1 MRYKIFNTIAF
12 RLALWFTGI
21 FTICSGVAFILFY
34 FLATQTIQRQTDQE
48 LLDNASK
55 FSAII
60 RRNGLVGARELAVV
74 EAQAAGEKVIFFRL
88 VYPTGEVF
96 ASSHMSY
103 WQEVHVS
110 KQVLKNLILNKN
122 SLFET
127 IYIPSTRQKARLLY
141 SYVATNVILQ
151 TGIAMDFYSK
161 FLSAFKKVFIG
172 AMCFIIIFSAVSGWL
187 LIRKALSGV
196 TTITKTAQNI
206 TGSNLEARVTGTGNK
221 DELDHL
227 AITFN
232 SMLDRIEE
240 LVKSI
245 REMSDNIAHDLKSPI
260 TRIRGFAELA
270 LTHEENL
277 EDYRAMAANTIE
289 ESDRLL
295 DMINTM
301 LVISRAEAGECDFEF
316 KKINLSI
323 MIKEACDLFA
333 LLAEDKNIKFHPTI
347 EDQILIVADVR
358 MLQRAFS
365 NLLDNAIKYTPENG
379 KVSVLAFKENQQV
392 TIKIE
397 DTGIGIAPEYFEK
410 IFERFYRAEASRT
423 SAGTGLGLSLAR
435 TIVRQHKGDIS
446 VSSRQ
451 SNHQGSG
458 TVFVMTLPYSNLEV
472 I

>member
-1 MRYKIFNTIAF
+1 MIYKIFNTIAF

-21 FTICSGVAFILFY
+21 FTICSGVAFVLFY
-34 FLATQTIQRQTDQE
+34 FLATQTIQSQIDQE

-60 RRNGLVGARELAVV
+60 HRNGLVGARELAVV

-96 ASSHMSY
+96 ASSHMFY
-103 WQEVHVS
+103 WKQVHVS
-110 KQVLKNLILNKN
+110 KNALQTLVLNKN
-122 SLFET
+122 PIFET
-127 IYIPSTRQKARLLY
+127 ILIPSTRQKARILY
-141 SYVATNVILQ
+141 SYVANNAILQ
-151 TGIAMDFYSK
+151 TGIVMDFSAK

-172 AMCFIIIFSAVSGWL
+172 AMGFIIVFSAVSGWL

-196 TTITKTAQNI
+196 ATITKTAQNI
-206 TGSNLEARVTGTGNK
+206 TGSNLEARVAGTGNK
-221 DELDHL
+221 DELEHL
-227 AITFN
+227 ANTFN

-260 TRIRGFAELA
+260 TRIRGFAELS

-277 EDYRAMAANTIE
+277 EDYRGMASNTIE

-301 LVISRAEAGECDFEF
+301 LVISKAEAGEGEFEF
-316 KKINLSI
+316 KKTNLSV
-323 MIKEACDLFA
+323 MIKAACDLFA
-333 LLAEDKNIKFHPTI
+333 PLAEDKNIDFDQTI
-347 EDQILIVADVR
+347 EEQIFIAADIK

-365 NLLDNAIKYTPENG
+365 NLLDNAIKYTLENG
-379 KVSVLAFKENQQV
+379 RVSVTVFKENNLI
-392 TIKIE
+392 TIKIQ
-397 DTGIGIAPEYFEK
+397 DTGIGIESEYFEK
-410 IFERFYRAEASRT
+410 IFERFYRAESSRT

-451 SNHQGSG
+451 GKGS
-458 TVFVMTLPYSNLEV
+458 VFVMTLPYSNLEV

>member
-1 MRYKIFNTIAF
+1 MRFKIFHTIAF
-12 RLALWFTGI
+12 RLTFWFTGI
-21 FTICSGVAFILFY
+21 FTICSGVAFVLFY
-34 FLATQTIQRQTDQE
+34 FLATQTLQTQIDQE

-60 RRNGLVGARELAVV
+60 HRNGLMGARELAVV

-103 WQEVHVS
+103 WQQVHVS
-110 KQVLKNLILNKN
+110 KHALQSLILSKN
-122 SLFET
+122 NVFET
-127 IYIPSTRQKARLLY
+127 ILIPSSDQKARILY
-141 SYVATNVILQ
+141 SYVAANAILQ
-151 TGIAMDFYSK
+151 TGIVMDPYAK
-161 FLSAFKKVFIG
+161 FLSAFKLVFMS
-172 AMCFIIIFSAVSGWL
+172 AMGFIIIFSALAGWL
-187 LIRKALSGV
+187 LVTKTLSGV
-196 TTITKTAQNI
+196 KAITKTAQNI
-206 TGSNLEARVTGTGNK
+206 TGNNLEARVTGTGNK

-245 REMSDNIAHDLKSPI
+245 REMSDNIAHDLKSPV

-270 LTHEENL
+270 LTHEDNL
-277 EDYRAMAANTIE
+277 DDYRVMASNTIE

-301 LVISRAEAGECDFEF
+301 LVISRTEAGEGDFKF
-316 KKINLSI
+316 VKTNLSV
-323 MIKEACDLFA
+323 MIQEACDLFA
-333 LLAEDKNIKFHPTI
+333 PLAEDKNIVFCQKIIKEPI
-347 EDQILIVADVR
+347 YVLADIK
-358 MLQRAFS
+358 MLQRAVS

-379 KVSVLAFKENQQV
+379 KITVCVFLKNQEV
-392 TIKIE
+392 RIKIE
-397 DTGIGIAPEYFEK
+397 DTGIGIEPECFEK
-410 IFERFYRAEASRT
+410 IFERFYRAESSRT

-435 TIVRQHKGDIS
+435 AIVQEHKGDIL

-451 SNHQGSG
+451 GQGS
-458 TVFVMTLPYSNLEV
+458 VFVITLPYCNLEV

>member
-1 MRYKIFNTIAF
+1 MMYKIFNTIAF

-21 FTICSGVAFILFY
+21 FTICSGVAFVLFY
-34 FLATQTIQRQTDQE
+34 FLATQTIQSQIDQE

-60 RRNGLVGARELAVV
+60 HRNGLMGARELAVV

-103 WQEVHVS
+103 WKDVHVS
-110 KQVLKNLILNKN
+110 KQVLRSLIINQ
-122 SLFET
+122 SSIFET
-127 IYIPSTRQKARLLY
+127 IQIPLTRQKARILY

-151 TGIAMDFYSK
+151 TGIAMEFHSK

-172 AMCFIIIFSAVSGWL
+172 AMCFIVIFSAVSGWL

-196 TTITKTAQNI
+196 ATITKTAQNI
-206 TGSNLEARVTGTGNK
+206 TGSNLEARVAGTGNK

-227 AITFN
+227 VITFN

-260 TRIRGFAELA
+260 TRVRGFAELS
-270 LTHEENL
+270 LTHEESL
-277 EDYRAMAANTIE
+277 EDYRIMASNTIE

-301 LVISRAEAGECDFEF
+301 LVISRAEAGEGDFEF
-316 KKINLSI
+316 KKTNLSI

-333 LLAEDKNIKFHPTI
+333 PLAEDKNIKFHQTI
-347 EDQILIVADVR
+347 EEQIFIAADVK

-379 KVSVLAFKENQQV
+379 KVSILAFKENHQV
-392 TIKIE
+392 VIKIE
-397 DTGIGIAPEYFEK
+397 DTGISIAPEFFEK
-410 IFERFYRAEASRT
+410 IFERFYRAESSRT

-451 SNHQGSG
+451 GRGS
-458 TVFVMTLPYSNLEV
+458 VFVMTLPYSNLEV

>member
-1 MRYKIFNTIAF
+1 MYKIINTIAF
-12 RLALWFTGI
+12 RLTLWFTGI
-21 FTICSGVAFILFY
+21 FTICAGVAFVLFY
-34 FLATQTIQRQTDQE
+34 LLAAQTLQTQIDQE
-48 LLDNASK
+48 LLDNSAK

-60 RRNGLVGARELAVV
+60 HRNGLMGARELAVV
-74 EAQAAGEKVIFFRL
+74 EAQAAGEKLMFFRL

-103 WQEVHVS
+103 WKDVHVS
-110 KQVLKNLILNKN
+110 KNALRNLIVNKTH
-122 SLFET
+122 LFET
-127 IYIPSTRQKARLLY
+127 ILIPSSDQKARILY
-141 SYVATNVILQ
+141 SYVAANAILQ
-151 TGIAMDFYSK
+151 TGIAMDSYEK
-161 FLSAFKKVFIG
+161 FLTAFKKVFVG
-172 AMCFIIIFSAVSGWL
+172 AMGFIIIFSALSGWL

-196 TTITKTAQNI
+196 ATITKTAENI
-206 TGSNLEARVTGTGNK
+206 TGNTLEARVPGTGSK

-227 AITFN
+227 VITFN

-270 LTHEENL
+270 LVHEDNL
-277 EDYRAMAANTIE
+277 EDYRNMASSTIE

-301 LVISRAEAGECDFEF
+301 LVISKAEAGEGEFEF
-316 KKINLSI
+316 KRIHLSK

-333 LLAEDKNIKFHPTI
+333 PLAEDKQIRFFQTI
-347 EDQILIVADVR
+347 QDQIYMDADIR

-365 NLLDNAIKYTPENG
+365 NVLDNAIKYTPENG
-379 KVSVLAFKENQQV
+379 EIRVIAELKGDESIIRIQ
-392 TIKIE
+392 
-397 DTGIGIAPEYFEK
+397 DTGIGIAPKYFEK
-410 IFERFYRAEASRT
+410 IFERFYRAESSRT

-446 VSSRQ
+446 VSSIP
-451 SNHQGSG
+451 GKG
-458 TVFVMTLPYSNLEV
+458 AVFVITLPYRNFEV

>member
-1 MRYKIFNTIAF
+1 MNYKIFNTIAF
-12 RLALWFTGI
+12 RLTLWFTGI
-21 FTICSGVAFILFY
+21 FTICSGVTFVLFY
-34 FLATQTIQRQTDQE
+34 FLATQTIQSQIDQE

-55 FSAII
+55 FSTII
-60 RRNGLVGARELAVV
+60 HRNGLMGARELAVL

-103 WQEVHVS
+103 WKNVYVS
-110 KQVLKNLILNKN
+110 KHALTSLIINKN
-122 SLFET
+122 NVFET
-127 IYIPSTRQKARLLY
+127 IRIPSTQQKARILY
-141 SYVATNVILQ
+141 SYVAANAILQ
-151 TGIAMDFYSK
+151 TGIAMDSHSK

-172 AMCFIIIFSAVSGWL
+172 AMGFIIIFSAVSGWL

-196 TTITKTAQNI
+196 KTITKTAQNI

-227 AITFN
+227 VITFN
-232 SMLDRIEE
+232 AMLDRIEE

-270 LTHEENL
+270 LIHEENL
-277 EDYRAMAANTIE
+277 EDYQAMASNTIE

-301 LVISRAEAGECDFEF
+301 LVISRAEAGEGDFEF
-316 KKINLSI
+316 KTTNLSH

-333 LLAEDKNIKFHPTI
+333 PLAEDKNIKFHKTI
-347 EDQILIVADVR
+347 EEQIFIVADIK

-379 KVSVLAFKENQQV
+379 KVSVIAFKENHQV
-392 TIKIE
+392 IIKIE
-397 DTGIGIAPEYFEK
+397 DTGIGIPQEYFEK
-410 IFERFYRAEASRT
+410 IFERFYRAESSRT

-435 TIVRQHKGDIS
+435 TIVRQHKGDIF
-446 VSSRQ
+446 VSSRK
-451 SNHQGSG
+451 GKG
-458 TVFVMTLPYSNLEV
+458 TVFSMTLPYSNLEV

>member
-1 MRYKIFNTIAF
+1 MSYKFFNTIAF
-12 RLALWFTGI
+12 KLTLWFAGI
-21 FTICSGVAFILFY
+21 FTICAGFAFVLFY
-34 FLATQTIQRQTDQE
+34 FLATQTIQAQVDQE
-48 LLDNASK
+48 LMDNASK
-55 FSAII
+55 FSAVIH
-60 RRNGLVGARELAVV
+60 RNGLIGARELAVV

-88 VYPTGEVF
+88 LYPTGEVF

-103 WQEVHVS
+103 WKQVHVS
-110 KQVLKNLILNKN
+110 KNALQTLVLKKTPV
-122 SLFET
+122 FET
-127 IYIPSTRQKARLLY
+127 IHIPSTRQKARILY
-141 SYVATNVILQ
+141 RYVATNAILQ
-151 TGIAMDFYSK
+151 TGIVMDFPTK
-161 FLSAFKKVFIG
+161 FLSAFKKVFIS
-172 AMCFIIIFSAVSGWL
+172 AMGFIIIFSAVSGWL

-196 TTITKTAQNI
+196 KTITGTAQNI
-206 TGSNLEARVTGTGNK
+206 TGTSLEARVEGTGNK

-232 SMLDRIEE
+232 AMLDRIEA

-260 TRIRGFAELA
+260 ARIRGFAELS

-277 EDYRAMAANTIE
+277 EDFRAMASNTIE

-301 LVISRAEAGECDFEF
+301 LVISKAEAGEGEFEF

-323 MIKEACDLFA
+323 MIKAACDLFA
-333 LLAEDKNIKFHPTI
+333 PLAEDKNIDFNQTI
-347 EDQILIVADVR
+347 EDQIFFIADIK

-365 NLLDNAIKYTPENG
+365 NLLDNAIKYTLENG
-379 KVSVLAFKENQQV
+379 KITVIAFKENHYI

-397 DTGIGIAPEYFEK
+397 DTGIGIAPEYLEK
-410 IFERFYRAEASRT
+410 IFQRFYRAESSRT

-435 TIVRQHKGDIS
+435 TIVRQHKGEVQVTS
-446 VSSRQ
+446 CPG
-451 SNHQGSG
+451 QGS
-458 TVFVMTLPYSNLEV
+458 VFVMTLPYCNPEV

>member
-1 MRYKIFNTIAF
+1 MTHKIFNTIAF

-21 FTICSGVAFILFY
+21 FAICSGVVFVLFY
-34 FLATQTIQRQTDQE
+34 LLATQTLKAQIDQE

-55 FSAII
+55 FSAVIN
-60 RRNGLVGARELAVV
+60 RNGLVGARELAVL

-88 VYPTGEVF
+88 VYPNGEVF

-103 WQEVHVS
+103 WQKVHVS
-110 KQVLKNLILNKN
+110 KNALKNLIIGNN
-122 SLFET
+122 NVFET
-127 IYIPSTRQKARLLY
+127 IVIPSTGQKARILY
-141 SYVATNVILQ
+141 SFVAANAILQ
-151 TGIAMDFYSK
+151 TGIAMDSYTR
-161 FLSAFKKVFIG
+161 FLSAFKHVFIG
-172 AMCFIIIFSAVSGWL
+172 AMGFIIIFSVVAGWL
-187 LIRKALSGV
+187 LVRKALSGV
-196 TTITKTAQNI
+196 KAITKTAQNI
-206 TGSNLEARVTGTGNK
+206 TGNNLEARVTGTGKK

-277 EDYRAMAANTIE
+277 EDYRGMASNTIE

-301 LVISRAEAGECDFEF
+301 LVISRAEAGEGDFKFE
-316 KKINLSI
+316 KTDLSLMIN
-323 MIKEACDLFA
+323 EACDLFMP
-333 LLAEDKNIKFHPTI
+333 LAEDKNLEFKREIIKDPVYI
-347 EDQILIVADVR
+347 IADIK
-358 MLQRAFS
+358 MLQRVFS

-379 KVSVLAFKENQQV
+379 RISVALSLNTREL
-392 TIKIE
+392 TITID
-397 DTGIGIAPEYFEK
+397 DTGIGIEPECFEK
-410 IFERFYRAEASRT
+410 IFERFYRAESSRT
-423 SAGTGLGLSLAR
+423 SSGTGLGLSLAR
-435 TIVRQHKGDIS
+435 TIVRQHKGDII
-446 VSSRQ
+446 VKSRQ
-451 SNHQGSG
+451 GRGS
-458 TVFVMTLPYSNLEV
+458 VFVITLPYNNLEV